1 MIIFTFSS
9 SLEKIEFINGDTKLQ
24 GLNKEENKKLNVKI
38 IIYGISICI
47 LFGIA
52 VKLFISITDASTNED
67 IKIEESNLGESSI
80 EDIEKQTTVKIEEVD
95 KPANGLER
103 PSKEMVLNMRN
114 KVTEG
119 MSEEEI
125 SRITE
130 NIKVANHVLEEG
142 YLYDRLFER
151 LEDPEDLY
159 WNYIYY
165 KGDIQIG
172 WALSEKHYDASSG
185 LSRKEFNEKYGTPV
199 MTYNR
204 FDADNF
210 INLMTE
216 MRDSLKTDLLKAD
229 FDNII
234 NCIQLAKENRDV
246 EYIIQIYRI
255 VHDMDYFLFRY
266 GIEDVGRYVDDISTI
281 SKYYGVLTVYE

>member
-1 MIIFTFSS
+1 M
-9 SLEKIEFINGDTKLQ
+9 KN
-24 GLNKEENKKLNVKI
+24 LNIKI
-38 IIYGISICI
+38 IIYAISICI
-47 LFGIA
+47 LLGIA
-52 VKLFISITDASTNED
+52 VKLFISIIDTSMNKD
-67 IKIEESNLGESSI
+67 IRIEESNLDADSCV
-80 EDIEKQTTVKIEEVD
+80 DTEKQTTVKTEEAD
-95 KPANGLER
+95 KHADGIER
-103 PSKEMVLNMRN
+103 PSKEMVLGMRN
-114 KVTEG
+114 KVTKG

-125 SRITE
+125 GRMTE
-130 NIKVANHVLEEG
+130 NIKVTNHVLEEG

-172 WALSEKHYDASSG
+172 WALSDKHYDASSG

-199 MTYNR
+199 MAYNR

-216 MRDSLKTDLLKAD
+216 MRDSLKTDLLKED

-234 NCIQLAKENRDV
+234 NCMQLAKENRDV

-266 GIEDVGRYVDDISTI
+266 GIEDVGKYVDDISTI